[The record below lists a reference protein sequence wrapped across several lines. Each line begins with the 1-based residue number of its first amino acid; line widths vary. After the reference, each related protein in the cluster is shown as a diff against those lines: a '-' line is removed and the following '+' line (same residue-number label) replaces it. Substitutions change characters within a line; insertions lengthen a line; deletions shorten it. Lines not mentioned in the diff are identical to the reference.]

1 MTVEDD
7 PNGSKQFLERHR
19 FLSWLGVTLE
29 DESEGRA
36 VVGVPYSEK
45 LTNPDSNV
53 VHGGIVATLVDH
65 AASAAIRTLLS
76 SSESFATTDLN
87 VSHLRPTTSEIR
99 AEAEIRRFG
108 SSLVVVEVDVD
119 GHSPDGEWKTVA
131 VGRATF
137 LVLE

>member
-1 MTVEDD
+1 MEDD
-7 PNGSKQFLERHR
+7 PNGSKRFLERHR
-19 FLSWLGVTLE
+19 FLSWLGFTLE

-45 LTNPDSNV
+45 VTNPDSDV

-65 AASAAIRTLLS
+65 AASAAIRTLLA

-87 VSHLRPTTSEIR
+87 VSYLRPATSDLR
-99 AEAEIRRFG
+99 ADAKIRRLG
-108 SSLVVVEVDVD
+108 SSLVVVQVDVD
-119 GHSPDGEWKTVA
+119 GYRPDDEWKTVA